1 MEIVG
6 KYAYPIYIPFFLS
19 RNKITKQKSPK
30 GLHVTGFNDT
40 FWIDYEWTGPEICSK
55 SYLLTVRVI
64 DHTPILYAYIY
75 VHFKFRIEILV
86 KKRIDFG

>member
-1 MEIVG
+1 M
-6 KYAYPIYIPFFLS
+6 
-19 RNKITKQKSPK
+19 
-30 GLHVTGFNDT
+30 TGFNDT

-75 VHFKFRIEILV
+75 VHVKFRIEILV
-86 KKRIDFG
+86 KNVSILANTAHTFFFFLTQTLHILKRQSYKRMVTIHTI